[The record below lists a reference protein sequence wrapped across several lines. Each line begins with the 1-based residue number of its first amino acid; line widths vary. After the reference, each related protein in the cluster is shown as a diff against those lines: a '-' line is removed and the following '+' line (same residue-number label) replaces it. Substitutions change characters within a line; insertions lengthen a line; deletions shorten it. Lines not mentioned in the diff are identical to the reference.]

1 MKIITLTL
9 NPAYDVHCHAE
20 NFQPFHE
27 NLARITSSEV
37 GGKGI
42 NISRAL
48 TVNGVENTAVVIV
61 GDENGRE
68 FLSGLEKD
76 GIHYKSLTVPGR
88 IRENFT
94 LHSDG
99 QPETRISFAGF
110 SVDDSVMDEVE
121 KFLQDEDLTDAVVT
135 FTGRLPNG
143 LSLIRAKQFLRA
155 MQAAGAKIVL
165 DSKSFAKEDVLQVRP
180 WLIKPNEEEIAL
192 YTDLP
197 VTDRE
202 SAAEAAKKLQA
213 QGVENVMIS
222 LGAQGAVLCCG
233 EGVFFAPAPAVDA
246 ISTIGAGDSTIAGF
260 VAAVSQGNSCANAL
274 QQAVAY
280 GSASCLTPG
289 TEPPC
294 PKDIRKLLTQ

>member
-9 NPAYDVHCHAE
+9 NPAYDVHCFTE

-27 NLARITSSEV
+27 NLARITSGEV

-48 TVNGVENTAVVIV
+48 TVNGIENTAVVIV

-68 FLSGLEKD
+68 FLTGLEKD
-76 GIHYKSLTVPGR
+76 GIRYKSLTVPGR

-94 LHSDG
+94 LHSEG

-121 KFLQDEDLTDAVVT
+121 KLLQNNDLTDAVLT

-143 LSLIRAKQFLRA
+143 LSLTRAKQFLLA
-155 MQAAGAKIVL
+155 LQAAGAKLVL
-165 DSKSFAKEDVLQVRP
+165 DSKSFGKEDVLQVRP

-202 SAAEAAKKLQA
+202 SAAEAAKKLRA

-222 LGAQGAVLCCG
+222 LGAQGAVLCCS
-233 EGVFFAPAPAVDA
+233 EGVFFAPAPTVNA

-260 VAAVSQGNSCANAL
+260 IAAVSGGASYADAL

-289 TEPPC
+289 TQPPR
-294 PKDIRKLLTQ
+294 PADIRRLLTQ